1 MKFAKCLKE
10 VMGKMSQKELA
21 KHANLSQAYIS
32 DILYG
37 RRLPSVRVF
46 VGICRAL
53 AIKPSVKLELLESL
67 KIDLLARWHE
77 GRRIF

>member
-21 KHANLSQAYIS
+21 RQANISQAYIS
-32 DILYG
+32 DILHG

-46 VGICRAL
+46 DGMCRSL
-53 AIKPSVKLELLESL
+53 AITPAVKLELLESL
-67 KIDLLARWHE
+67 KIDLLARWNE